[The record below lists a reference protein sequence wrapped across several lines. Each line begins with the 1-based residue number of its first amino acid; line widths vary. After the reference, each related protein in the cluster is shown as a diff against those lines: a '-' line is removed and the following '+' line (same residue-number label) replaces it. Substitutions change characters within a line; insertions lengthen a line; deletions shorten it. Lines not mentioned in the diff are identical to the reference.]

1 MFPLVSS
8 SFRQVDQRVWHH
20 LLTTTAFS
28 TIRPERVADTRTGS
42 NKPLPNQPTI
52 RINSLIVLQAR
63 ERFSVVLTLPADAN
77 PDKHRISVRSPLGA
91 ALLGLQAGDRCTVAV
106 EGIRS
111 TFTVIQ
117 VIH

>member
-1 MFPLVSS
+1 
-8 SFRQVDQRVWHH
+8 RVWHH

-28 TIRPERVADTRTGS
+28 ATRPEQAVDARTCS

-63 ERFSVVLTLPADAN
+63 ERFSVVLTMPPDAN
-77 PDKHRISVRSPLGA
+77 PDNHRISVPSPLRA
-91 ALLGLQAGDRCTVAV
+91 ARLSLQVGDRCAVAV

>member
-1 MFPLVSS
+1 MFPLISS
-8 SFRQVDQRVWHH
+8 SFHQIDQRVWHH
-20 LLTTTAFS
+20 LLTTNVFS
-28 TIRPERVADTRTGS
+28 ATRLQRVAHACTSGSKRLPGLTGI
-42 NKPLPNQPTI
+42 Q
-52 RINSLIVLQAR
+52 INSLIVLQAR
-63 ERFSVVLTLPADAN
+63 KRFSVVLTQPADAN